1 MMTPTEKAVETRR
14 KNAEARK
21 KKDREKVEIR
31 ERLKEGC
38 LSILEDP
45 RLTPGERLKTLKI
58 LHDLTEGR

>member
-45 RLTPGERLKTLKI
+45 RLTPGERLETLKI